1 MPVKISECEINRLL
15 NAANASDKTNL
26 TKAGR
31 ALQKHGER
39 TDSLFPKPKGS
50 PQSINEQ
57 ACMIVEEILRSTDN
71 TIALRYHA
79 RFGEIIDIYTMAGRG
94 VRYDSN
100 NNFIGFI
107 EKGTLT

>member
-1 MPVKISECEINRLL
+1 
-15 NAANASDKTNL
+15 
-26 TKAGR
+26 
-31 ALQKHGER
+31 
-39 TDSLFPKPKGS
+39 
-50 PQSINEQ
+50 
-57 ACMIVEEILRSTDN
+57 MIVEEILRSTDN

-94 VRYDSN
+94 VRYDSK